1 MTTPPRETID
11 IKDLLSILQRQA
23 RLIGVTIFVFL
34 SLAFLFLARAVPL
47 YTATALIEV
56 DPAGRSLL
64 DPQDT
69 QRAAATMAD
78 ARLESEVEKLRSSSL
93 ALDTIRDT
101 ELYLTEEFGVSLSL
115 TDRAKQAIGLEL
127 PEPPTGLQVVQ
138 ATLGRFNDAMSVRRR
153 GLTYL
158 VAVSFTSEIPTR
170 AAEVANAH
178 AQTYIRRQLDAKV
191 QDALAGRDILR
202 AQLDLAQAQLAATD
216 GAFSDYVNHNLDR
229 LMAESGSIVVENLR
243 DQMTAAA
250 ATRVELL
257 QSQTRARAALEA
269 SDFDTLAN
277 EIGDAT
283 LVALTEQRSV
293 LARQIAGKAEGTAE
307 AIDLA
312 AGLADLEARIATE
325 GARAVSQLDASVTGY
340 ETAESDLRAQL
351 QTELLSSPLSP
362 QTLTEVYSLQQ
373 EAQIAQRQYDT
384 MLLRLREIETQA
396 LVQIADS
403 RVVSEALPPRQ
414 PSYPNKNL
422 ILALALFVGISAGI
436 TLAFA
441 YEYFVGGVT
450 SAIQLGNLLPARVG
464 AVIPREALPADQKT
478 VADKVV
484 NEPMSLIAE
493 SFRRLRAAVDRAC
506 PDDPGKGKVIMVC
519 SSVPAEGKSTT
530 ALALA
535 RTYAAA
541 GKKTLLIDADLRNPS
556 QHSFIGCE
564 PKHGILDYLLDE
576 VDGDEAFYD
585 ADPKSSLGVMMGRR
599 RSMVPT
605 DAPLQSTTFR
615 DLIANARGALDVII
629 IDTAPLVPVVDARYI
644 APLADCAV
652 LCVRHGIT
660 KQSEL
665 RTSFDQLTDSL
676 RSGAEVVTV
685 LNCYEGRDK
694 TYRYD
699 GYYGYAGK

>member
-1 MTTPPRETID
+1 MTTPLRETID

-34 SLAFLFLARAVPL
+34 TLAFLFLARAVPL

-69 QRAAATMAD
+69 QRAAAMMAD

-127 PEPPTGLQVVQ
+127 PEPPSGLQVVQ

-158 VAVSFTSEIPTR
+158 VAVSFTSENPTR

-229 LMAESGSIVVENLR
+229 LMAESGSVAVENLR

-257 QSQTRARAALEA
+257 QSQTRARSALEA

-351 QTELLSSPLSP
+351 QTELLSGPLSP

-414 PSYPNKNL
+414 PSYPNKKL
-422 ILALALFVGISAGI
+422 ILALALFAGIGAGI

-478 VADKVV
+478 VADKIV

-576 VDGDEAFYD
+576 VEGDEAFYD
-585 ADPKSSLGVMMGRR
+585 AAPKSSLGVMMGRR

-615 DLIANARGALDVII
+615 DLISNARGALDVII

-665 RTSFDQLTDSL
+665 RNSFDQLTDSL
-676 RSGAEVVTV
+676 RSDAEVVTV

>member
-34 SLAFLFLARAVPL
+34 TLAFLFLARAVPL

-158 VAVSFTSEIPTR
+158 VAVSFTSENPTR

-229 LMAESGSIVVENLR
+229 LMAESGSVAVENLR

-351 QTELLSSPLSP
+351 QTELLSGPLSP

-414 PSYPNKNL
+414 PSYPNKKL
-422 ILALALFVGISAGI
+422 ILALALFAGIGAGI

-615 DLIANARGALDVII
+615 DLISNARGALDVII

-676 RSGAEVVTV
+676 RSDAEVVTV

>member
-1 MTTPPRETID
+1 MTTPSRETID

-34 SLAFLFLARAVPL
+34 TLAFLFLARAVPL

-158 VAVSFTSEIPTR
+158 VAVSFTSENPTR

-229 LMAESGSIVVENLR
+229 LMAESGSVAVENLR

-269 SDFDTLAN
+269 SDFDILAN

-351 QTELLSSPLSP
+351 QTELLSGPLSP

-414 PSYPNKNL
+414 PSYPNKKL
-422 ILALALFVGISAGI
+422 ILALALFAGIGGGI

-478 VADKVV
+478 VADKIV

-576 VDGDEAFYD
+576 VDGDEEFYD

>member
-1 MTTPPRETID
+1 MTTPSRETID

-23 RLIGVTIFVFL
+23 RLIGITIFVFL
-34 SLAFLFLARAVPL
+34 TIAFLFLARSVPL

-64 DPQDT
+64 DPQDA
-69 QRAAATMAD
+69 QRATATMAD

-101 ELYLTEEFGVSLSL
+101 ELYLTDEFGMSLSL

-158 VAVSFTSEIPTR
+158 VAVSFTSEHPIR

-202 AQLDLAQAQLAATD
+202 AQLDLAQTQLAATD
-216 GAFSDYVNHNLDR
+216 GAFSDYINRNLDR
-229 LMAESGSIVVENLR
+229 LMAESGSMAVENLR
-243 DQMTAAA
+243 DQMAAAA
-250 ATRVELL
+250 ATRVDLL
-257 QSQTRARAALEA
+257 QAQTRARAALEA
-269 SDFDTLAN
+269 SDFDRLAN

-283 LVALTEQRSV
+283 LIALTEQRSV
-293 LARQIAGKAEGTAE
+293 LARQIAGSAEGAAE

-340 ETAESDLRAQL
+340 ETAEADLRAQL

-384 MLLRLREIETQA
+384 LLLRLREIETQA

-414 PSYPNKNL
+414 PSYPNKKL
-422 ILALALFVGISAGI
+422 ILALALFAGIGGGI

-464 AVIPREALPADQKT
+464 AVIPREALTADQKT

-564 PKHGILDYLLDE
+564 PKHGLLDYLLDE

-615 DLIANARGALDVII
+615 DLISNARGALDVII

-652 LCVRHGIT
+652 L
-660 KQSEL
+660 
-665 RTSFDQLTDSL
+665 
-676 RSGAEVVTV
+676 
-685 LNCYEGRDK
+685 
-694 TYRYD
+694 
-699 GYYGYAGK
+699 

>member
-1 MTTPPRETID
+1 MTTPSRETID

-34 SLAFLFLARAVPL
+34 TLAFLFLARAVPL

-158 VAVSFTSEIPTR
+158 VAVSFTSENPTR

-178 AQTYIRRQLDAKV
+178 AQTYFRRQLDAKV

-216 GAFSDYVNHNLDR
+216 GAFSDYINHNLDR
-229 LMAESGSIVVENLR
+229 LMAESGSMAVENLR
-243 DQMTAAA
+243 DQMTATA
-250 ATRVELL
+250 ATRGELL

-277 EIGDAT
+277 EIGDTT
-283 LVALTEQRSV
+283 LIALTEQRSV

-312 AGLADLEARIATE
+312 AGLADLEARIVTE

-351 QTELLSSPLSP
+351 QTELLSGPLSP

-414 PSYPNKNL
+414 PSYPNKKL
-422 ILALALFVGISAGI
+422 ILALALFAGIGGGI

-478 VADKVV
+478 VADKIV

-506 PDDPGKGKVIMVC
+506 PDDPG
-519 SSVPAEGKSTT
+519 
-530 ALALA
+530 
-535 RTYAAA
+535 R
-541 GKKTLLIDADLRNPS
+541 
-556 QHSFIGCE
+556 
-564 PKHGILDYLLDE
+564 
-576 VDGDEAFYD
+576 
-585 ADPKSSLGVMMGRR
+585 GR
-599 RSMVPT
+599 
-605 DAPLQSTTFR
+605 
-615 DLIANARGALDVII
+615 
-629 IDTAPLVPVVDARYI
+629 
-644 APLADCAV
+644 
-652 LCVRHGIT
+652 
-660 KQSEL
+660 
-665 RTSFDQLTDSL
+665 
-676 RSGAEVVTV
+676 
-685 LNCYEGRDK
+685 
-694 TYRYD
+694 
-699 GYYGYAGK
+699 

>member
-34 SLAFLFLARAVPL
+34 TLAFLFLARAVPL

-138 ATLGRFNDAMSVRRR
+138 ATLGRFYDAMSVRRR

-158 VAVSFTSEIPTR
+158 VAVSFTSENPTR

-229 LMAESGSIVVENLR
+229 LMAESGSVAVENLR

-340 ETAESDLRAQL
+340 EAAESDLRAQL
-351 QTELLSSPLSP
+351 QTELLSGPLSP

-414 PSYPNKNL
+414 PSYPNKKL
-422 ILALALFVGISAGI
+422 ILALALFAGIGGGI

-478 VADKVV
+478 VADKIV

-615 DLIANARGALDVII
+615 DLISNARGALDVII

-665 RTSFDQLTDSL
+665 RNSFDQLTDSL
-676 RSGAEVVTV
+676 RSDAEVVTV

-699 GYYGYAGK
+699 GYYGYEGK

>member
-1 MTTPPRETID
+1 MTTPSRETID

-34 SLAFLFLARAVPL
+34 TLAFLFLARAVPL

-138 ATLGRFNDAMSVRRR
+138 ATLGRFYDAMSVRRR

-158 VAVSFTSEIPTR
+158 VAVSFTSENPTR

-229 LMAESGSIVVENLR
+229 LMAESGSVAVENLR

-283 LVALTEQRSV
+283 LIALTEQRSV

-312 AGLADLEARIATE
+312 AGLAELEARIATE

-351 QTELLSSPLSP
+351 QTELLSGPLSP

-414 PSYPNKNL
+414 PSYPNKKL
-422 ILALALFVGISAGI
+422 ILALALFAGIGGGI

-478 VADKVV
+478 VADKIV

-615 DLIANARGALDVII
+615 DLISNARGALDVII

-676 RSGAEVVTV
+676 RSDAEVVTV

>member
-1 MTTPPRETID
+1 MTTPSRETID
-11 IKDLLSILQRQA
+11 IKDLLSILQRQV
-23 RLIGVTIFVFL
+23 RLIGITIFVFL
-34 SLAFLFLARAVPL
+34 TIAFLFLARAVPL

-64 DPQDT
+64 DPQDA

-101 ELYLTEEFGVSLSL
+101 ELYLTDEFGVSLSL

-127 PEPPTGLQVVQ
+127 PEPPTGLLVVQ

-158 VAVSFTSEIPTR
+158 VAVSFTSEHPTR

-178 AQTYIRRQLDAKV
+178 AETYIRRQLDAKV

-202 AQLDLAQAQLAATD
+202 AQLDLAQTQLAATD
-216 GAFSDYVNHNLDR
+216 GAFSDYIDRNLDR
-229 LMAESGSIVVENLR
+229 LMAESGSMAVENLR

-250 ATRVELL
+250 ATRVDLL
-257 QSQTRARAALEA
+257 QAQTRARAALEA
-269 SDFDTLAN
+269 SDFDGLVN

-283 LVALTEQRSV
+283 LIALTEQRSV
-293 LARQIAGKAEGTAE
+293 LARQIAGSTEGAAE

-340 ETAESDLRAQL
+340 ETAEADLRAQL

-362 QTLTEVYSLQQ
+362 QALTEVYSLQQ

-403 RVVSEALPPRQ
+403 RVVSEALPPHQ
-414 PSYPNKNL
+414 PSYPNKKL
-422 ILALALFVGISAGI
+422 ILALALFAGIGGGI

-464 AVIPREALPADQKT
+464 AVIPRETLPADQKT

-556 QHSFIGCE
+556 QHSFIDCE

-615 DLIANARGALDVII
+615 DLISNARGALDVII

-660 KQSEL
+660 KQTEL
-665 RTSFDQLTDSL
+665 RTCFDQLTDSL
-676 RSGAEVVTV
+676 RSDAEVVTV
-685 LNCYEGRDK
+685 LNCYEGREK
-694 TYRYD
+694 SYRYD

>member
-34 SLAFLFLARAVPL
+34 TLAFLFLARAVPL

-158 VAVSFTSEIPTR
+158 VAVSFTSENPTR

-283 LVALTEQRSV
+283 LIALTEQRSV

-312 AGLADLEARIATE
+312 AGLAELEARIATE

-351 QTELLSSPLSP
+351 QTELLSGPLSP

-414 PSYPNKNL
+414 PSYPNKKL
-422 ILALALFVGISAGI
+422 ILALALFAGIGGGI

-478 VADKVV
+478 VADKIV

-615 DLIANARGALDVII
+615 DLISNARGALDVII

-665 RTSFDQLTDSL
+665 RNSFDQLTDSL
-676 RSGAEVVTV
+676 RSDAEVVTV

-699 GYYGYAGK
+699 GYYGYEGK

>member
-1 MTTPPRETID
+1 MTTPSRETID

-23 RLIGVTIFVFL
+23 RLIGITIFVFL
-34 SLAFLFLARAVPL
+34 TIAFLFLARAVPL

-64 DPQDT
+64 DPQDA

-101 ELYLTEEFGVSLSL
+101 ELYLTDEFGVSLSL

-158 VAVSFTSEIPTR
+158 VAVSFTSENPTR

-202 AQLDLAQAQLAATD
+202 AQLDLAQTQLAATD
-216 GAFSDYVNHNLDR
+216 GAFSDYINRNLDR
-229 LMAESGSIVVENLR
+229 LMAESGSMAVENLR

-250 ATRVELL
+250 ATRVDLL
-257 QSQTRARAALEA
+257 QAQTRARAALEA
-269 SDFDTLAN
+269 SDFDRLAN

-283 LVALTEQRSV
+283 LSALTEQRSV
-293 LARQIAGKAEGTAE
+293 LARQIAGSTEGAAE

-340 ETAESDLRAQL
+340 ETAETDLRAQL

-414 PSYPNKNL
+414 PSYPNKKL
-422 ILALALFVGISAGI
+422 ILALALFAGIGGGI

-441 YEYFVGGVT
+441 YEYFVGGIT
-450 SAIQLGNLLPARVG
+450 SAIQLGNLLPVRVG

-564 PKHGILDYLLDE
+564 PKHGLLDYLLDE
-576 VDGDEAFYD
+576 VDGDEVFYD

-615 DLIANARGALDVII
+615 DLISNARGALDVII

-644 APLADCAV
+644 APLVDCAV
-652 LCVRHGIT
+652 LCVRQGIT

-665 RTSFDQLTDSL
+665 RTCFDQLTDSL
-676 RSGAEVVTV
+676 RSDAEVVTV
-685 LNCYEGRDK
+685 LNCYEGREK
-694 TYRYD
+694 SYRYD

>member
-34 SLAFLFLARAVPL
+34 TLAFLFLARAVPL

-138 ATLGRFNDAMSVRRR
+138 ATLGRFYDAMSVRRR

-158 VAVSFTSEIPTR
+158 VAVSFTSENPTR

-229 LMAESGSIVVENLR
+229 LMAESGSVAVENLR

-269 SDFDTLAN
+269 SDFDILAN

-312 AGLADLEARIATE
+312 AGLADLEARIVTG

-351 QTELLSSPLSP
+351 QTELLSGPLSP

-414 PSYPNKNL
+414 PSYPNKKL
-422 ILALALFVGISAGI
+422 ILALALFAGIGGGI

-464 AVIPREALPADQKT
+464 AVIPREALPADQKS
-478 VADKVV
+478 VADKIV

-615 DLIANARGALDVII
+615 DLISNARGALDVII

-665 RTSFDQLTDSL
+665 RNSFDQLTDSL
-676 RSGAEVVTV
+676 RSDAEVVTV

-699 GYYGYAGK
+699 GYYGYEGK

>member
-1 MTTPPRETID
+1 MTTPARDIID
-11 IKDLLSILQRQA
+11 IKDLLSILRRQA
-23 RLIGVTIFVFL
+23 RLILITVFVCVA
-34 SLAFLFLARAVPL
+34 LAFLFLVRATPL
-47 YTATALIEV
+47 YTATALIAV

-69 QRAAATMAD
+69 QRTAANTAD
-78 ARLESEVEKLRSSSL
+78 ARLESEVEILRSSSL

-101 ELYLTEEFGVSLSL
+101 ELYLTDEFGASLSL

-127 PEPPTGLQVVQ
+127 PEPPTGLHLLQ
-138 ATLGRFNDAMSVRRR
+138 ATLGRFNDALSVRRR
-153 GLTYL
+153 GLTYI
-158 VAVSFTSEIPTR
+158 VGVSFTSQTPAR

-191 QDALAGRDILR
+191 QDALAGRDILQ
-202 AQLDLAQAQLAATD
+202 AQLDLARGQLAATD
-216 GAFSDYVNHNLDR
+216 GAFSDYVTNNLDR
-229 LMAESGSIVVENLR
+229 LIAEAGSAAVETLR
-243 DQMTAAA
+243 DQMMGAADA
-250 ATRVELL
+250 KVEMIR
-257 QSQTRARAALEA
+257 SQTRVRTALEA
-269 SDFDTLAN
+269 SDFDSLAR

-283 LVALTEQRSV
+283 LVALTEERSI
-293 LARQIAGKAEGTAE
+293 LARQLAGSPTGSSE

-312 AGLADLEARIATE
+312 AGLSDIEARIATE
-325 GARAVSQLDASVTGY
+325 GARALSQLDASVTGF
-340 ETAESDLRAQL
+340 ESAESDLRTQL
-351 QTELLSSPLSP
+351 QAELLSRPLSP

-414 PSYPNKNL
+414 PSFPNKKL
-422 ILALALFVGISAGI
+422 ILALALFAGIGGGI

-441 YEYFVGGVT
+441 YEYFLGGVT

-464 AVIPREALPADQKT
+464 AVIPREDLPADQT
-478 VADKVV
+478 SVADKIID
-484 NEPMSLIAE
+484 EPMSLIAE
-493 SFRRLRAAVDRAC
+493 SFRRLRAALDRSC
-506 PDDPGKGKVIMVC
+506 PDDPGVGKVIMVC
-519 SSVPAEGKSTT
+519 SSVPAEGKSTA

-541 GKKTLLIDADLRNPS
+541 GKKALLIDADLRNPC
-556 QHSFIGCE
+556 QHKFIGIE
-564 PKHGILDYLLDE
+564 PKHGILEYLLDG
-576 VDGDEAFYD
+576 VDDDEAFYD
-585 ADPKSSLGVMMGRR
+585 ADPKSSLGVMMGRH

-605 DAPLQSTTFR
+605 DAPLQSTTFQ
-615 DLIANARGALDVII
+615 DLIDNARRALDVII

-652 LCVRHGIT
+652 LCVRYGVT

-665 RTSFDQLTDSL
+665 RNSFEQLADSM
-676 RSGAEVVTV
+676 RIDADVVTV
-685 LNCYEGRDK
+685 LTCDEGRDK

-699 GYYGYAGK
+699 GYYGDSAQ